1 MLQRKPAE
9 TTVQLNELIRNRWS
23 PRAYS
28 DRMVPQEDLIAVLE
42 AARWAASCQNM
53 QPWRYIVTTKD
64 DTAEHRRMVDCLK
77 PGNQEWA
84 PTAPVL
90 MMVLASLKR
99 PNGDENR
106 HAFYDT
112 GAASALL
119 TLEAASRGLS
129 VRQMAG
135 IEADKVR
142 ETYAVPDDHGVIAG
156 MALGYQGTPETL
168 PEHRQEQEAQPRVRN
183 PLSDM
188 VFAGTFG
195 KTAPQVS

>member
-1 MLQRKPAE
+1 MLPKKPAE
-9 TTVQLNELIRNRWS
+9 TSVPLNELIRNRWS

-28 DRMVPQEDLIAVLE
+28 DRMVSREDLIAVLE

-53 QPWRYIVTTKD
+53 QPWRYIVATKD
-64 DTAEHRRMVDCLK
+64 DTAEHQRMVACLK

-99 PNGDENR
+99 PNGGENR

-119 TLEAASRGLS
+119 TVEATARGLS

-135 IEADKVR
+135 IEVDKVR
-142 ETYAVPDDHGVIAG
+142 ETYSVPDDHGVIAG
-156 MALGYQGTPETL
+156 MALGYQGAPETL
-168 PEHRQEQEAQPRVRN
+168 PEHRQEQETTPRIRN

-195 KTAPQVS
+195 KPAPLVS

>member
-1 MLQRKPAE
+1 MLPKKPAE
-9 TTVQLNELIRNRWS
+9 TSVPLNELIRNRWS
-23 PRAYS
+23 PRAYA
-28 DRMVPQEDLIAVLE
+28 DRMVSREDLIAVLE

-64 DTAEHRRMVDCLK
+64 DTAEHQRMVACLK

-90 MMVLASLKR
+90 MMALASLKR

-106 HAFYDT
+106 HAFYDS

-119 TLEAASRGLS
+119 TLEATARGLS

-135 IEADKVR
+135 IEVDKVR
-142 ETYAVPDDHGVIAG
+142 ETYSVPDDYGVIAG
-156 MALGYQGTPETL
+156 MALGYQGAPETL
-168 PEHRQEQEAQPRVRN
+168 PEHRQEQETSPRIRN

-188 VFAGTFG
+188 VFTGTFG
-195 KTAPQVS
+195 KSAPLVS